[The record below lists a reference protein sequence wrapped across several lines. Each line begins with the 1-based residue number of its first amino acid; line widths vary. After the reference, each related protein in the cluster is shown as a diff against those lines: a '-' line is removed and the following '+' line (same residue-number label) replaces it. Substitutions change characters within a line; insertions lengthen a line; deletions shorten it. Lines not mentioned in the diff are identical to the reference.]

1 MSFYDVVRELRDRGA
16 TVVLSSHALTELEE
30 RTERVIIMNQGIV
43 VANGSID
50 DLRRIAELPA
60 KIRLTVPAGAA
71 QKLSNLI
78 GPGINWRELNGHM
91 VEFDAPPDQKV
102 EFLRRATCHG
112 SPVEDIAIVPPTLD
126 DLYAHFLR
134 TTEAAG

>member
-78 GPGINWRELNGHM
+78 GP
-91 VEFDAPPDQKV
+91 DQ
-102 EFLRRATCHG
+102 LARAQRPHG
-112 SPVEDIAIVPPTLD
+112 
-126 DLYAHFLR
+126 
-134 TTEAAG
+134 